1 MSLNP
6 ITRRVGALT
15 AIAAVG
21 LSLAACGT
29 DSAPAEETAASS
41 ASAETHDVVHAR
53 GTTAVPADPQR
64 VVVLEPVQ
72 LDTAVALGKEP
83 VGTTVV
89 NETTGVPAYLGED
102 AADIEQ
108 VGTVMEPSLEKIAAL
123 EPDLIIGTE
132 SRHSA
137 LYDQLN
143 DVAPTVF
150 MATQADPWQ
159 ENVALVA
166 EALGDAE
173 GASDLLADYEARC
186 QEIADTY
193 DTAGTT
199 AQLIRP
205 RDTRLTLYGPISF
218 AGSTLECTGLT
229 IPEHEWEDISLDI
242 SPENV
247 LDAEADLVLVTT
259 DDVDDPSTMP
269 EGITANPE
277 VFDNTYLVDFSYWI
291 AGVGPHGGMAVLDD
305 LEEILADQ

>member
-1 MSLNP
+1 MPASP
-6 ITRRVGALT
+6 RRLAAAA
-15 AIAAVG
+15 AIAALG
-21 LSLAACGT
+21 LSLAACGS
-29 DSAPAEETAASS
+29 SAEPEETASPDAG
-41 ASAETHDVVHAR
+41 THEVEHAR
-53 GTTAVPADPQR
+53 GTSEVPSDPQR

-72 LDTAVALGKEP
+72 LDTAVALGKQP

-102 AADIEQ
+102 AADIET

-137 LYDQLN
+137 LYDQLD

-150 MATQADPWQ
+150 METQADPWQ
-159 ENVALVA
+159 ENVGLVA
-166 EALGDAE
+166 EALGDPE
-173 GASDLLADYEARC
+173 GAADLLGAYDERC
-186 QEIADTY
+186 ETIADEY

-205 RDTRLTLYGPISF
+205 RDTRLTLYGPVSF
-218 AGSTLECTGLT
+218 AGSTLECVGLT
-229 IPEHEWEDISLDI
+229 IPEHDWEDISLDI

-247 LDAEADLVLVTT
+247 LDAQADIVLVTT
-259 DDVDDPSTMP
+259 DDVEDPSTMP
-269 EGITANPE
+269 DGVASNPDA
-277 VFDNTYLVDFSYWI
+277 FDNTHLVDFSYWI

-305 LEEILADQ
+305 LEEILAAQ